1 MNPLYH
7 TQPGPPSWNNYN
19 AVHCHLERL
28 SNIASTRISQALIFE
43 MDNVMKPKYLLGQDD
58 DSNDQRNET
67 QGVQLFIVEFIGS
80 MCGRIT

>member
-28 SNIASTRISQALIFE
+28 SNIAATTISQTLIFE
-43 MDNVMKPKYLLGQDD
+43 MDNVMKPKYLLCQDD
-58 DSNDQRNET
+58 DLTIRGMRLKACNYS
-67 QGVQLFIVEFIGS
+67 L
-80 MCGRIT
+80 